1 MIRVLV
7 VDDSAVVRKALA
19 AELSRQQGIEV
30 VGTAM
35 DPYVARDRIIELRPD
50 VITLDVEM
58 PRLDGLSFLQ
68 QLMEHHP
75 LPVVIVSSLTPAQSE
90 LALRALQLGAVEVVP
105 KPGSTYSVPDVSG
118 RLVHAIRAAAMARVG
133 ARRVPERPAASTGA
147 ARPFRI
153 RTTHKLV
160 AVGASTGGTVAIETV
175 LSRLPADAPGM
186 VIVQHMPAGF
196 TRTFAERLDQVCAMD
211 VREADDGDQVTPGL
225 ALIAPGDRHMLLRR
239 SGARFV
245 VILKDGPP
253 VHHQRPSVDVLFQ
266 SVASSAGP
274 NALGVLLTGM
284 GADGAEGLLAMRRS
298 GAQTLAQDERTSVVF
313 GMPREAIRLGAAAEV
328 LPLADIPHAI
338 ERFITT
344 PREAGHA
351 AIR

>member
-19 AELSRQQGIEV
+19 AELSRQPGIEV
-30 VGTAM
+30 VGVAM
-35 DPYVARDRIIELRPD
+35 DPYVARERIIELRPD

-68 QLMEHHP
+68 QLMKHHP
-75 LPVVIVSSLTPAQSE
+75 LPVVIVSSLTPAHSE

-105 KPGSTYSVPDVSG
+105 KPGSTYSIPDVSG
-118 RLVHAIRAAAMARVG
+118 RLAHAIRAAATARVHG
-133 ARRVPERPAASTGA
+133 AHAPQRPAAPV
-147 ARPFRI
+147 RPFRI

-160 AVGASTGGTVAIETV
+160 AVGASTGGTVAIEAV

-196 TRTFAERLDQVCAMD
+196 TRAFAERLDQVCAMD
-211 VREADDGDQVTPGL
+211 VREAREGDQLAPGL

-239 SGARFV
+239 SGARWG

-284 GADGAEGLLAMRRS
+284 GADGAEGLGAMRKS
-298 GAQTLAQDERTSVVF
+298 GAHTLAQDERTSVVF
-313 GMPREAIRLGAAAEV
+313 GMPREAIRLGAAVEV
-328 LPLADIPHAI
+328 LPLGDIPRAI

-344 PREAGHA
+344 PSEADHVA
-351 AIR
+351 SR